1 VLPPSVARDRPRAFR
16 VGQPTLKVPERLAG
30 RRFAFWRRGKGPP
43 LELPFR
49 LAPGQTFL
57 SPILAGS
64 QRVDRII
71 VCTPWLTP
79 GSNLAELLRSMVS
92 AWLEP
97 GDLIAIS
104 EKAVVV
110 ATGRAVPAEGVR
122 PGRLARFVARNV
134 RPTGNSRG
142 LSIPEKVQLVIDME
156 GRSRVLLAVA
166 AGAVARPIGLHG
178 AFYLVAGYIARS
190 MDGMRPPYHDVLLPP
205 LSPGT
210 ARAVAEQLTT
220 QLGHPVAIVDIND
233 RGGSVRAV
241 GSSVMSKRLLAAVL
255 ADNPM
260 GQREQS
266 TPILV
271 VRRGVGSTNSH
282 PG

>member
-1 VLPPSVARDRPRAFR
+1 MVESCRRRDRP
-16 VGQPTLKVPERLAG
+16 LACG
-30 RRFAFWRRGKGPP
+30 FWRRRKGPP
-43 LELPFR
+43 LELPAQP
-49 LAPGQTFL
+49 APGQTFL
-57 SPILAGS
+57 SSISVGS
-64 QRVDRII
+64 KRVDRIV
-71 VCTPWLTP
+71 VCTSWLTP
-79 GSNLAELLRSMVS
+79 GSNLAELLRSTVS

-122 PGRLARFVARNV
+122 PGRLAQFVARHV

-142 LSIPEKVQLVIDME
+142 LSIPEKAQLVIDME
-156 GRSRVLLAVA
+156 GRWRVLLAVA
-166 AGAVARPIGLHG
+166 AGAVTRPIGLHG

-205 LSPGT
+205 LSPDA

-241 GSSVMSKRLLAAVL
+241 GGSVMSGRLLAAVL

-266 TPILV
+266 TPVVV
-271 VRRGVGSTNSH
+271 VRPRGGWMATH